1 MRSLV
6 VGSIVE
12 VLAGREKG
20 ELFVV
25 IQNIDNDNVYL
36 SNGNNRKIDKPK
48 KKKVKHLR
56 LLDFSENL
64 AKRINEKEN
73 VLDSDIRKILK
84 LYKNVEKS

>member
-12 VLAGREKG
+12 ALAGREKG

>member
-25 IQNIDNDNVYL
+25 IQNIDKDYVYL
-36 SNGNNRKIDKPK
+36 SNGNSRKIDKPK

-73 VLDSDIRKILK
+73 VLDSDIRKVLK
-84 LYKNVEKS
+84 LYKIVEKS